1 MDMNTIEAVVRTA
14 DPADWRAGDAWLAGG
29 TVLFSYGS
37 FAFGKEPLRRLLDLG
52 STGWPAVTVSEE
64 GIELAATCTV
74 AELYALPAGDTGRAH
89 AASWPA
95 LELIRP
101 CCDSFVASFKVWNMS
116 TVGGNLCTSLPAGP
130 MISLCAALDGVAT
143 VLGPGG
149 ASRTVPV
156 AEFVTGD
163 GRNSLAPG
171 ELLRSIHLPAQALA
185 SRVAFRRLSLSNLG
199 RSGVLLIGRLDADG
213 TLVLT
218 VTAATKRP
226 VQLRLPGT
234 GIPGTDPG
242 RRSQCRV
249 RSRRGCRTRRR
260 ARRRHPGRALP
271 RRHPRAAGLAQ
282 GHDLP
287 ARRGNPRRTGGPGR
301 HRAGPRLR
309 RLLAAAA
316 PVTAGAVPAGAGTAG
331 RGLNMA
337 IEING
342 AMTTNGAMTING
354 TPAEAEPRPGQCLR
368 TFLREQGNLGVK
380 KGCDGGDCGA
390 CTVHVDGAPVH
401 SCIYPAVRAEGRAV
415 TTVEGLAGT
424 ARTEAGTEAGGETGA
439 AGLHPMQQQFMERQG
454 FQCGFCTAGMVMT
467 AATFDD
473 EQKANLPRNLKGNL
487 CRCTGYRAI
496 ADAVC
501 GREGH
506 PDPEGPGSGIAGVGQ
521 PEPRPGQLGDDVP
534 APASRAIV
542 TGAARYTLDVPADQL
557 PGLLHVKL
565 LRSPHAHARVLSIDS
580 ADALRIPGVEAVF
593 THEDA
598 PAQLF
603 STAQHELYTDDPDD
617 TRVLDDVVRFVG
629 QRIAAVVADSVAAAE
644 AGVRA
649 LKVEYQV
656 LDAVFTPQDAM
667 RPGAPL
673 VHGDKDAATARIGRP
688 EQNVV
693 AELHSELGDVA
704 AAFAAADF
712 IHEQTYRTQR
722 VQHTALETHAAI
734 ALIDDDGRLQV
745 RTSSQVPFLVRR
757 TLGRVFDLP
766 EDRIRVVAGRVGGG
780 FGGKQE
786 VLTEDIV
793 ALAALKLRRPV
804 QLEFTRTE
812 QFTASTTRHPF
823 TIHLKAAASNEGKLT
838 ALQLEVLTNAGA
850 YGNHSVGVMFHGCG
864 ESLAV
869 YNCANKKVDAHAV
882 YTNTVPS
889 GAFRGY
895 GLSQTVFAIESAV
908 DELAAG
914 IGMDPMEFRRRNMV
928 REGDDMLSTHPDPE
942 EDVLYGSYGLDQCTR
957 LVQDA
962 LDRGRERY
970 RDAGLEDLGPDWVT
984 GEGSALSMI
993 DTVPPRGH
1001 FAHSRL
1007 RLLPDGTYRVDVGTA
1022 EFGNGTTTVHA
1033 QLAATALSTTAGR
1046 ITVRQ
1051 SDTDLVEHDSGAFGS
1066 AGTVVAGKATLAAAE
1081 ELAVR
1086 IRAFAAGIRQVQA
1099 SGCVLEEDAVVCEGT
1114 RVPLTE
1120 LHDAAA
1126 AAGVDLSGEGHWGG
1140 TPRSVAFNVHGFRV
1154 AVNTGTG
1161 ELRIL
1166 QSVQAADAG
1175 VVVNPRQCRGQ
1186 IEGGIAQA
1194 LGAALYEEVRVD
1206 DAGRVTTDILRQYH
1220 IPSFA
1225 DVPRSEVYFADTS
1238 DKLGP
1243 LGAKSM
1249 SESPFNPVAPA
1260 LANAIR
1266 NATGVR
1272 FAELPI
1278 ARDKIYLGL
1287 KEAGLATPVQV
1298 RPIVG

>member
-1 MDMNTIEAVVRTA
+1 
-14 DPADWRAGDAWLAGG
+14 
-29 TVLFSYGS
+29 
-37 FAFGKEPLRRLLDLG
+37 
-52 STGWPAVTVSEE
+52 
-64 GIELAATCTV
+64 
-74 AELYALPAGDTGRAH
+74 
-89 AASWPA
+89 
-95 LELIRP
+95 
-101 CCDSFVASFKVWNMS
+101 
-116 TVGGNLCTSLPAGP
+116 
-130 MISLCAALDGVAT
+130 
-143 VLGPGG
+143 
-149 ASRTVPV
+149 
-156 AEFVTGD
+156 
-163 GRNSLAPG
+163 
-171 ELLRSIHLPAQALA
+171 
-185 SRVAFRRLSLSNLG
+185 
-199 RSGVLLIGRLDADG
+199 
-213 TLVLT
+213 
-218 VTAATKRP
+218 
-226 VQLRLPGT
+226 
-234 GIPGTDPG
+234 
-242 RRSQCRV
+242 
-249 RSRRGCRTRRR
+249 
-260 ARRRHPGRALP
+260 
-271 RRHPRAAGLAQ
+271 
-282 GHDLP
+282 
-287 ARRGNPRRTGGPGR
+287 
-301 HRAGPRLR
+301 
-309 RLLAAAA
+309 
-316 PVTAGAVPAGAGTAG
+316 
-331 RGLNMA
+331 MA

-342 AMTTNGAMTING
+342 
-354 TPAEAEPRPGQCLR
+354 TPAQAEPRPGQCLR
-368 TFLREQGNLGVK
+368 TFLREQGNFGVK

-390 CTVHVDGAPVH
+390 CTVHVDGTPVH
-401 SCIYPAVRAEGRAV
+401 SCIYPAVRAEGHAV
-415 TTVEGLAGT
+415 TTIEGLA
-424 ARTEAGTEAGGETGA
+424 RTCGPSEGTEATGTA
-439 AGLHPMQQQFMERQG
+439 SGAGATHGTAPDTALHPMQQQFLERQG

-473 EQKANLPRNLKGNL
+473 EQKADLPRNLKGNL

-496 ADAVC
+496 ADAIC
-501 GREGH
+501 GDAAHGESSH
-506 PDPEGPGSGIAGVGQ
+506 PHPAGPGSGTSGESQ
-521 PEPRPGQLGDDVP
+521 PEPHPGQLGDDVP

-542 TGAARYTLDVPADQL
+542 TGTARYTLDVPASEL
-557 PGLLHVKL
+557 PGLLHLKL
-565 LRSPHAHARVLSIDS
+565 LRSPHAHARVLSID
-580 ADALRIPGVEAVF
+580 ATDALRIPGVEAVF

-629 QRIAAVVADSVAAAE
+629 QRIAAVVAETVAAAE

-649 LKVEYQV
+649 LKVKYQV
-656 LDAVFTPQDAM
+656 LDAVFTPQDALH
-667 RPGAPL
+667 PGAPAI
-673 VHGDKDAATARIGRP
+673 HGDKDAATARIGRP
-688 EQNVV
+688 ERNVV

-704 AAFAAADF
+704 SAFATADF

-734 ALIDDDGRLQV
+734 ASVDDDGRLQI

-757 TLGRVFDLP
+757 TLGRVFGLP
-766 EDRIRVVAGRVGGG
+766 EDRIRVLAGRVGGG

-812 QFTASTTRHPF
+812 QFTAATTRHPF
-823 TIHLKAAASNEGKLT
+823 TIRLKAAASAEGKLT
-838 ALQLEVLTNAGA
+838 ALQLDVLTNAGA

-869 YNCANKKVDAHAV
+869 YNCANKKVDAQAV

-895 GLSQTVFAIESAV
+895 GLSQTAFAIESAV

-962 LDRGRERY
+962 LARGRERY

-1001 FAHSRL
+1001 FAHSRI
-1007 RLLPDGTYRVDVGTA
+1007 RLLPDGSYQVDVGTA

-1051 SDTDLVEHDSGAFGS
+1051 SDTDLVDHDSGAFGS

-1086 IRAFAAGIRQVQA
+1086 IRAFAAGLRQVQA
-1099 SGCVLEEDAVVCEGT
+1099 SGCVLEGDAVLCGGS
-1114 RVPLTE
+1114 RVPLAE
-1120 LHDAAA
+1120 LFDAAA
-1126 AAGVDLSGEGHWGG
+1126 AAGVELSGEGHWGG

-1206 DAGRVTTDILRQYH
+1206 EAGRVTTDILRQYH

-1238 DKLGP
+1238 DKVGP

-1287 KEAGLATPVQV
+1287 KEARRSNL
-1298 RPIVG
+1298 

>member
-1 MDMNTIEAVVRTA
+1 M
-14 DPADWRAGDAWLAGG
+14 
-29 TVLFSYGS
+29 
-37 FAFGKEPLRRLLDLG
+37 
-52 STGWPAVTVSEE
+52 
-64 GIELAATCTV
+64 
-74 AELYALPAGDTGRAH
+74 
-89 AASWPA
+89 
-95 LELIRP
+95 
-101 CCDSFVASFKVWNMS
+101 
-116 TVGGNLCTSLPAGP
+116 
-130 MISLCAALDGVAT
+130 
-143 VLGPGG
+143 
-149 ASRTVPV
+149 
-156 AEFVTGD
+156 
-163 GRNSLAPG
+163 
-171 ELLRSIHLPAQALA
+171 
-185 SRVAFRRLSLSNLG
+185 
-199 RSGVLLIGRLDADG
+199 
-213 TLVLT
+213 
-218 VTAATKRP
+218 
-226 VQLRLPGT
+226 
-234 GIPGTDPG
+234 
-242 RRSQCRV
+242 
-249 RSRRGCRTRRR
+249 
-260 ARRRHPGRALP
+260 
-271 RRHPRAAGLAQ
+271 
-282 GHDLP
+282 
-287 ARRGNPRRTGGPGR
+287 
-301 HRAGPRLR
+301 
-309 RLLAAAA
+309 
-316 PVTAGAVPAGAGTAG
+316 
-331 RGLNMA
+331 
-337 IEING
+337 
-342 AMTTNGAMTING
+342 
-354 TPAEAEPRPGQCLR
+354 
-368 TFLREQGNLGVK
+368 
-380 KGCDGGDCGA
+380 
-390 CTVHVDGAPVH
+390 PVH

-415 TTVEGLAGT
+415 TTVEGLARTGSSTGT
-424 ARTEAGTEAGGETGA
+424 GTGSGTGADARTVTGA
-439 AGLHPMQQQFMERQG
+439 DANPGSALHPMQQQFLDRQG
-454 FQCGFCTAGMVMT
+454 FQCGFCTAGVIMT
-467 AATFDD
+467 AATFDE
-473 EQKANLPRNLKGNL
+473 EQKENLPRNLKGNL

-501 GREGH
+501 GYEGH
-506 PDPEGPGSGIAGVGQ
+506 PDPEGPASGIAGAGQ
-521 PEPRPGQLGDDVP
+521 PGPRSGQLGDDVA
-534 APASRAIV
+534 APASRAVV
-542 TGAARYTLDVPADQL
+542 TGAARYTLDVPASEL

-580 ADALRIPGVEAVF
+580 ADALRVPGVEAVF
-593 THEDA
+593 THQDS

-603 STAQHELYTDDPDD
+603 STAQHELFTDDPDD

-629 QRIAAVVADSVAAAE
+629 QRVAAVVADTVAAAE

-649 LKVEYQV
+649 LKVQYQP
-656 LDAVFTPQDAM
+656 LDAVFTPQEAM

-673 VHGDKDAATARIGRP
+673 LHGDKDAFTARIRRP

-734 ALIDDDGRLQV
+734 ASIDDDGRLQV

-757 TLGRVFDLP
+757 TLGRVFGLP

-786 VLTEDIV
+786 VLTEDVV

-823 TIHLKAAASNEGKLT
+823 TIGLKAAATKDGRLT

-864 ESLAV
+864 ESLGV

-895 GLSQTVFAIESAV
+895 GLSQMVFAIESAV

-928 REGDDMLSTHPDPE
+928 REGDDMLSTQPDPQ
-942 EDVLYGSYGLDQCTR
+942 EDVLYGSYGLDQCTK
-957 LVQDA
+957 LVEEA
-962 LDRGRERY
+962 LARGRERD
-970 RDAGLEDLGPDWVT
+970 RDAGPEDLGPGWVT

-1001 FAHSRL
+1001 FAHSKIRV
-1007 RLLPDGTYRVDVGTA
+1007 LPDGSYQVDVGTA

-1033 QLAATALSTTAGR
+1033 QLAATALSTAAGR

-1051 SDTDLVEHDSGAFGS
+1051 SDTDLVDHDSGAFGS
-1066 AGTVVAGKATLAAAE
+1066 SGTVVAGKATLAAAE

-1099 SGCVLEEDAVVCEGT
+1099 SGCVLDGDAVICEGT
-1114 RVPLTE
+1114 RVPLAE
-1120 LHDAAA
+1120 LFDAAA
-1126 AAGVDLSGEGHWGG
+1126 TAGVDLSGEGRWGG
-1140 TPRSVAFNVHGFRV
+1140 TPRSVAFNVQGFRV

-1220 IPSFA
+1220 IPTFA
-1225 DVPRSEVYFADTS
+1225 DVPRSEVYFAET
-1238 DKLGP
+1238 
-1243 LGAKSM
+1243 
-1249 SESPFNPVAPA
+1249 
-1260 LANAIR
+1260 
-1266 NATGVR
+1266 
-1272 FAELPI
+1272 
-1278 ARDKIYLGL
+1278 
-1287 KEAGLATPVQV
+1287 
-1298 RPIVG
+1298 

>member
-1 MDMNTIEAVVRTA
+1 
-14 DPADWRAGDAWLAGG
+14 
-29 TVLFSYGS
+29 
-37 FAFGKEPLRRLLDLG
+37 
-52 STGWPAVTVSEE
+52 
-64 GIELAATCTV
+64 
-74 AELYALPAGDTGRAH
+74 
-89 AASWPA
+89 
-95 LELIRP
+95 
-101 CCDSFVASFKVWNMS
+101 
-116 TVGGNLCTSLPAGP
+116 
-130 MISLCAALDGVAT
+130 
-143 VLGPGG
+143 
-149 ASRTVPV
+149 
-156 AEFVTGD
+156 
-163 GRNSLAPG
+163 
-171 ELLRSIHLPAQALA
+171 
-185 SRVAFRRLSLSNLG
+185 
-199 RSGVLLIGRLDADG
+199 
-213 TLVLT
+213 
-218 VTAATKRP
+218 
-226 VQLRLPGT
+226 
-234 GIPGTDPG
+234 
-242 RRSQCRV
+242 
-249 RSRRGCRTRRR
+249 
-260 ARRRHPGRALP
+260 
-271 RRHPRAAGLAQ
+271 
-282 GHDLP
+282 
-287 ARRGNPRRTGGPGR
+287 
-301 HRAGPRLR
+301 
-309 RLLAAAA
+309 
-316 PVTAGAVPAGAGTAG
+316 
-331 RGLNMA
+331 MA

-342 AMTTNGAMTING
+342 AITING
-354 TPAEAEPRPGQCLR
+354 APADAEPRPGQCLR

-415 TTVEGLAGT
+415 TTIEGLAGT
-424 ARTEAGTEAGGETGA
+424 EGGTETGTAGIETGA
-439 AGLHPMQQQFMERQG
+439 TGLHPMQQQFMERQG

-501 GREGH
+501 GDAVHGKSRH
-506 PDPEGPGSGIAGVGQ
+506 PDPEGPGSGIADESQ

-534 APASRAIV
+534 APASRAVV
-542 TGAARYTLDVPADQL
+542 TGQARYTLDVPADEL
-557 PGLLHVKL
+557 PGLLHMKL
-565 LRSPHAHARVLSIDS
+565 LRSPHAHARVLSIDA
-580 ADALRIPGVEAVF
+580 ADALRIPGVEAVL
-593 THEDA
+593 THKDA

-649 LKVEYQV
+649 LHVEYQV

-704 AAFAAADF
+704 AAFTAADF

-1051 SDTDLVEHDSGAFGS
+1051 SDTDLVDHDSGAFGS

-1081 ELAVR
+1081 DLAVR

-1099 SGCVLEEDAVVCEGT
+1099 SGCVLEEAAVVCEGT

-1126 AAGVDLSGEGHWGG
+1126 TAGVDLSGEGHWGG

-1278 ARDKIYLGL
+1278 TRDKIYLGL
-1287 KEAGLATPVQV
+1287 KQAGFVPS
-1298 RPIVG
+1298 R